1 MKEPEK
7 QWQRWAPW
15 VVVAIMAAWALGG
28 MRPAKSN
35 GDYDIEAFSKLPVL
49 LNGRIQPIDSVA
61 KNSLLVLRG
70 KSTVLVT
77 TQPQE
82 ELGFFDKVKLKKM
95 SASEWLLEAAARP
108 DDADTRHIFR
118 IDNQEVLGLLK
129 LPIER
134 KFFSFNEIKPSWEEV
149 EKQANRIGQ
158 QEIKPEH
165 QSPFERE
172 LLKLN
177 SALGLYF
184 RIKNTFRPEN
194 VSNFTA
200 ELQGYEKSIPLG
212 LVAMQQR
219 QSGESY
225 SEEDLQTMVQYFNRY
240 RMLGRAS
247 YPLVV
252 PPANLQNR
260 DDWQPVGT
268 NLMEAMRSGKIDPSI
283 WAWAKIVDNYGQK
296 KPAEFNQA
304 VTDFRNQLGAS
315 FVPELRKGSEERFFN
330 RYEPFIKSISIY
342 LLAFLFGC
350 AFWFTWARWSHRTA
364 WYLLVLALVVHTSG
378 LIFRMYLER
387 RPPVTN
393 LYSSAIFVGW
403 GAVILGMILEK
414 FWKDGIG
421 MVTASA
427 IGVGTLIIAHN
438 LSLGG
443 DTMEM
448 LQAVLDT
455 NFWLATHVVIITL
468 GYSSMFLAGALATI
482 YIIRGLFTASLPAAR
497 ANGLARMVYGIFC
510 FATLFSFVGT
520 ILGGIWADQSWGRF
534 WGWDPK
540 ENGALLIVIW
550 CATVLH
556 ARWGGMIKERGLMA
570 MAIFGNMITSFS
582 WFGVNMLGVGLHTY
596 GFMDKAFKYL
606 LAYNVLQVV
615 LIALA
620 LVPMR
625 YWKSMRAALP
635 KAKQAGSSLGSA
647 KPAAA

>member
-1 MKEPEK
+1 MNPPEK
-7 QWQRWAPW
+7 KWQRWMPW
-15 VVVAIMAAWALGG
+15 VIAAIMAAWVLGG
-28 MRPAKSN
+28 MRPAKK
-35 GDYDIEAFSKLPVL
+35 GAEYDIEGFSKLPVL
-49 LNGRIQPIDSVA
+49 LNGRIQPMDSVA
-61 KNSLLVLRG
+61 KNALLMLRG

-82 ELGFFDKVKLKKM
+82 ELSFFEKVKLAKL

-129 LPIER
+129 LSTER

-149 EKQANRIGQ
+149 EKQAGRIRD
-158 QEIKPEH
+158 QEIKPE
-165 QSPFERE
+165 QQTPFERE
-172 LLKLN
+172 LVKLN
-177 SALGLYF
+177 FGLGLYF

-194 VSNFTA
+194 VPDFSA
-200 ELQGYEKSIPLG
+200 ELKVYEQSIPPG
-212 LVAMQQR
+212 LAAMAQR
-219 QSGESY
+219 QNGEAH
-225 SEEDLQTMVQYFNRY
+225 SEEDLQAMVQYFRRY
-240 RMLGRAS
+240 QMLGRAA

-252 PPANLQNR
+252 PPPNPQNR
-260 DDWQPVGT
+260 DDWQTIGT
-268 NLMEAMRSGKIDPSI
+268 NLMEAMRSRAIDPSVV
-283 WAWAKIVDNYGQK
+283 ALARIVDSYGQK
-296 KPAEFNQA
+296 KPADFNQA
-304 VTDFRNQLGAS
+304 VAAYRGQLAAS
-315 FVPELRKGSEERFFN
+315 FSPELRKGSEERFYN

-350 AFWFTWARWSHRTA
+350 AFWFSWSRWTHRTA
-364 WYLLVLALVVHTSG
+364 WYLLLLALVIHTSG

-403 GAVILGMILEK
+403 GAVILGMLLEK

-421 MVTASA
+421 LVTASA
-427 IGVGTLIIAHN
+427 VGVGTLIIAHN

-468 GYSSMFLAGALATI
+468 GYSAMFLAGALATI

-497 ANGLARMVYGIFC
+497 ANGLARMVYGILC

-550 CATVLH
+550 CAIVLH
-556 ARWGGMIKERGLMA
+556 ARWGGMIRERGLMA
-570 MAIFGNMITSFS
+570 LAIVGNMITSFS
-582 WFGVNMLGVGLHTY
+582 WFGVNMLGVGLHSY
-596 GFMDKAFKYL
+596 GFMDKAFKWL
-606 LAYNVLQVV
+606 LAYNVVQVV
-615 LIALA
+615 FILLA
-620 LVPMR
+620 LVPVR

-635 KAKQAGSSLGSA
+635 KTPSVPGGLGTA